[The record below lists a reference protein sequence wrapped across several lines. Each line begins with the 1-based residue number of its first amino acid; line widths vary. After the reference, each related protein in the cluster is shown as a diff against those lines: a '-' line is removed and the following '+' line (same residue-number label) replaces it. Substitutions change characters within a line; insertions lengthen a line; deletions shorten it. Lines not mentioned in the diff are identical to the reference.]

1 MGPARIMGWKSMGSC
16 NIGTS
21 ASSAMELVSDAKDG
35 VMLRVDSGSMQKRM
49 VKLMLAITLVG
60 VLGLWK
66 DDGKMLRSKVSCM
79 P

>member
-1 MGPARIMGWKSMGSC
+1 
-16 NIGTS
+16 
-21 ASSAMELVSDAKDG
+21 MELASDAKDG
-35 VMLRVDSGSMQKRM
+35 VMLRVDSGKCISPWNFTMQMMASMNSPSFASFPIIPGFTM
-49 VKLMLAITLVG
+49 EFSMLVG